1 MPAFRPTP
9 LDLALA
15 EDPVAEA
22 DSRAVAAAAAPPNW
36 ARLDAAAEQFAAAFE
51 EGRRKLAL
59 ELDARTP
66 ADRSPQRASA
76 A

>member
-1 MPAFRPTP
+1 MAMYSPTP

-15 EDPVAEA
+15 NDPVAEA
-22 DSRAVAAAAAPPNW
+22 DSRAVAAAATPPNW
-36 ARLDAAAEQFAAAFE
+36 SRLDIAAQQYAAAFE

-59 ELDARTP
+59 EIGGRDNPAAAR
-66 ADRSPQRASA
+66 QASA